1 MARLTINFS
10 NKYSKIYDKVMSEE
24 NASKIIC
31 EILEDHYN
39 SNKSANNEDIIEK
52 LDMIL
57 DKIDDIGVV
66 SHVNEDTNED
76 VSDLIDVWDE

>member
-10 NKYSKIYDKVMSEE
+10 NKYSKIYDKVMSED

-31 EILEDHYN
+31 EILEDYYN

-57 DKIDDIGVV
+57 DKIDNKFIV
-66 SHVNEDTNED
+66 SEINNNEDID
-76 VSDLIDVWDE
+76 DLVDVWDD